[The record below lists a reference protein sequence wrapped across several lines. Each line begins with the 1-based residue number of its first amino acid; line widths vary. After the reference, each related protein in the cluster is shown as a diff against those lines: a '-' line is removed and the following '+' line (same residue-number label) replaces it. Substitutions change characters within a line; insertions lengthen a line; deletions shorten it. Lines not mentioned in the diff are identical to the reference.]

1 MPRRWKVRPLST
13 DLSDPG
19 QPRGGPDLPVRHQ
32 LRDSAGGRLRRQEE
46 PGDRP
51 SRFGVGVRKVGWDK
65 ERGKALLYAI
75 FCVVFAQFPY
85 FLGNAVIQ
93 SGVYM

>member
-51 SRFGVGVRKVGWDK
+51 GRFGVGVRKVGDGI
-65 ERGKALLYAI
+65 ELLYA
-75 FCVVFAQFPY
+75 FFAY
-85 FLGNAVIQ
+85 FTRNFYISWKMQLFSQ
-93 SGVYM
+93 E